1 MNVTR
6 SSDSSVDLIV
16 GLGNPGSEYEHS
28 RHNAGFM
35 VIERL
40 LAGFPAGRFEET
52 RISESRLF
60 SGRFRGRNLYLQ
72 MPLTYMNLS
81 GNAVAGFCRKAQ
93 IQPERVLVV
102 LDDMDLELGRIK
114 LRNGGSA
121 GGHHGLESVTAMLGT
136 CRIKRLRVG
145 IGHPGSGK
153 TVDYVLSGFEGAPGA
168 ETAAPCLSA
177 SATSARASGT
187 AFFASSMAITG
198 TTPIREIVCRTSF
211 ICKPSSF

>member
-40 LAGFPAGRFEET
+40 LAGFPAGRFEEA

-81 GNAVAGFCRKAQ
+81 GNAVAGFCRRAQ
-93 IQPERVLVV
+93 IQAERVLVI
-102 LDDMDLELGRIK
+102 LDDMDLEPGRIK
-114 LRNGGSA
+114 LRNAGSA
-121 GGHHGLESVTAMLGT
+121 GGHHGLESVIAMLGT
-136 CRIKRLRVG
+136 DRIKRLRIG

-153 TVDYVLSGFEGAPGA
+153 TVDYVLSGFEGDGERKFSAA
-168 ETAAPCLSA
+168 LDTAAEAVKMVLSA
-177 SATSARASGT
+177 GMDRAMNKYNARPEEQ
-187 AFFASSMAITG
+187 IDDNN
-198 TTPIREIVCRTSF
+198 P
-211 ICKPSSF
+211 

>member
-1 MNVTR
+1 MNITP
-6 SSDSSVDLIV
+6 SSDSSVELIV
-16 GLGNPGSEYEHS
+16 GLGNPGGEYERS

-153 TVDYVLSGFEGAPGA
+153 TVDYVLSGFEGDEERKFSAA
-168 ETAAPCLSA
+168 LDTAAEAVKMVLSA
-177 SATSARASGT
+177 GMDRAMNKYNT
-187 AFFASSMAITG
+187 RPEEQIADNN
-198 TTPIREIVCRTSF
+198 P
-211 ICKPSSF
+211 

>member
-1 MNVTR
+1 MNVAR
-6 SSDSSVDLIV
+6 SCDSSIDLIV

-60 SGRFRGRNLYLQ
+60 SGRFRGRSLYLQ

-81 GNAVAGFCRKAQ
+81 GNAVAGFCRRAQ
-93 IQPERVLVV
+93 IQAERVLVI
-102 LDDMDLELGRIK
+102 LDDMDLEPGRIK
-114 LRNGGSA
+114 LRNAGSA
-121 GGHHGLESVTAMLGT
+121 GGHHGLESVIAMLGT
-136 CRIKRLRVG
+136 DRIKRLRIG

-153 TVDYVLSGFEGAPGA
+153 TVDYVLSGFEGDEERKFSAA
-168 ETAAPCLSA
+168 LDTAAEAVKMVLSA
-177 SATSARASGT
+177 GMDRAMNKYNARPEAQI
-187 AFFASSMAITG
+187 AENN
-198 TTPIREIVCRTSF
+198 P
-211 ICKPSSF
+211 

>member
-1 MNVTR
+1 MNVAR
-6 SSDSSVDLIV
+6 SCDSSIDLIV

-60 SGRFRGRNLYLQ
+60 SGRFRGRSLYLQ

-81 GNAVAGFCRKAQ
+81 GNAVAGFCRRAQ
-93 IQPERVLVV
+93 IQAERVLVI
-102 LDDMDLELGRIK
+102 LDDMDLEPGRIK
-114 LRNGGSA
+114 LRNAGSA
-121 GGHHGLESVTAMLGT
+121 GGHHGLESVIAMLGT
-136 CRIKRLRVG
+136 DRIKRLRIG

-153 TVDYVLSGFEGAPGA
+153 TVDYVLSGFEGDEERKFSAA
-168 ETAAPCLSA
+168 LDTAAEAVKMVLSA
-177 SATSARASGT
+177 GMDRAMNKYNARPEEQIAENN
-187 AFFASSMAITG
+187 
-198 TTPIREIVCRTSF
+198 P
-211 ICKPSSF
+211 

>member
-81 GNAVAGFCRKAQ
+81 GNAVAGFCRRAQ
-93 IQPERVLVV
+93 IQAERVLVI
-102 LDDMDLELGRIK
+102 LDDMDLEPGRIK
-114 LRNGGSA
+114 LRNAGSA
-121 GGHHGLESVTAMLGT
+121 GGHHGLESVIAVLGT
-136 CRIKRLRVG
+136 DRIKRLRVG

-153 TVDYVLSGFEGAPGA
+153 TVDYVLSGFEGDEERKFSAA
-168 ETAAPCLSA
+168 LDTAAEAVKMVLSA
-177 SATSARASGT
+177 GMDRAMNKYNARPEEQ
-187 AFFASSMAITG
+187 IDDNN
-198 TTPIREIVCRTSF
+198 P
-211 ICKPSSF
+211 

>member
-6 SSDSSVDLIV
+6 SCDSSIDLIV

-153 TVDYVLSGFEGAPGA
+153 TVDYVLSGFEGDEERKFSAA
-168 ETAAPCLSA
+168 LDTAAEAVKMVLSA
-177 SATSARASGT
+177 GMDRAMNKYNT
-187 AFFASSMAITG
+187 RPEEQIADNN
-198 TTPIREIVCRTSF
+198 P
-211 ICKPSSF
+211 

>member
-6 SSDSSVDLIV
+6 SSDPSVELIV
-16 GLGNPGSEYEHS
+16 GLGNPGGEYENS

-81 GNAVAGFCRKAQ
+81 GNAVAGFCRRAQ
-93 IQPERVLVV
+93 IQAERVLVI
-102 LDDMDLELGRIK
+102 LDDMDLEPGRIK
-114 LRNGGSA
+114 LRNAGSA
-121 GGHHGLESVTAMLGT
+121 GGHHGLESVIAMLGT
-136 CRIKRLRVG
+136 DRIKRLRIG

-153 TVDYVLSGFEGAPGA
+153 TVDYVLSGFEGDGERKFSAA
-168 ETAAPCLSA
+168 LDTAAEAVKMVLSA
-177 SATSARASGT
+177 GMDRAMNKYNARPEEQ
-187 AFFASSMAITG
+187 IDDNN
-198 TTPIREIVCRTSF
+198 P
-211 ICKPSSF
+211 

>member
-1 MNVTR
+1 MNVP
-6 SSDSSVDLIV
+6 SSCDPSVELIV
-16 GLGNPGSEYEHS
+16 GLGNPGGEYERS

-60 SGRFRGRNLYLQ
+60 SGRFRGRSLYLQ

-93 IQPERVLVV
+93 IRPERVLVV
-102 LDDMDLELGRIK
+102 LDDMDLELGRIR

-136 CRIKRLRVG
+136 TGIKRLRVG

-153 TVDYVLSGFEGAPGA
+153 TVDYVLSGFEGDEERKFSAA
-168 ETAAPCLSA
+168 LDTAAEAVKMVLSA
-177 SATSARASGT
+177 GMDRAMNKYNT
-187 AFFASSMAITG
+187 RPEEQIADNN
-198 TTPIREIVCRTSF
+198 P
-211 ICKPSSF
+211 

>member
-1 MNVTR
+1 MAAATGGVK
-6 SSDSSVDLIV
+6 LIV
-16 GLGNPGSEYEHS
+16 GLGNPGPEYASS

-60 SGRFRGRNLYLQ
+60 SGRFRGRSLYLQ

-93 IQPERVLVV
+93 IRPERVLVV
-102 LDDMDLELGRIK
+102 LDDMDLELGRIR

-136 CRIKRLRVG
+136 TGIKRLRVG

-153 TVDYVLSGFEGAPGA
+153 TVDYVLSGFEGDEERKFSAA
-168 ETAAPCLSA
+168 LDTAAEAVKMVLSA
-177 SATSARASGT
+177 GMDRAMNKYNT
-187 AFFASSMAITG
+187 RPEEQIADNN
-198 TTPIREIVCRTSF
+198 P
-211 ICKPSSF
+211 

>member
-81 GNAVAGFCRKAQ
+81 GNAVAGFCRRAQ
-93 IQPERVLVV
+93 IQAERVLVI
-102 LDDMDLELGRIK
+102 LDDMDLEPGRIK
-114 LRNGGSA
+114 LRNAGSA
-121 GGHHGLESVTAMLGT
+121 GGHHGLESVIAMLGT
-136 CRIKRLRVG
+136 DRIKRLRIG

-153 TVDYVLSGFEGAPGA
+153 TVDYVLSEFEGDGERKFSAA
-168 ETAAPCLSA
+168 LDTAAEAVKMVLSA
-177 SATSARASGT
+177 GMDRAMNKYNARPEEQ
-187 AFFASSMAITG
+187 IDDNN
-198 TTPIREIVCRTSF
+198 P
-211 ICKPSSF
+211 